1 MGTELRE
8 QPLVADAVTP
18 VRYLVYTHTPLLEVV
33 DLMVRC
39 KLRAAPVVGE
49 RYEVLGLIS
58 TGDALRQLLSRRR
71 SAEGKAGGLGGRAP
85 GPDAEGHAM
94 S

>member
-18 VRYLVYTHTPLLEVV
+18 VRYRVYTHTPLLEVV

-58 TGDALRQLLSRRR
+58 TGDALR
-71 SAEGKAGGLGGRAP
+71 
-85 GPDAEGHAM
+85 
-94 S
+94 